1 MMFNRF
7 LGSLIKQGNKTAA
20 KKILTTSLFDLSRT
34 EAALKENVPCYRV
47 LPNIFKKLNNY
58 VEVKKIPWGKKK
70 QKKFNLIPFPLK
82 PKRQVFYKIKWIVGA
97 SKEDVNKVPYSTKL
111 FSEMYNVLYDPK
123 KSKALIEKKRVNKEI
138 FSSRSNSHFR
148 W

>member
-1 MMFNRF
+1 
-7 LGSLIKQGNKTAA
+7 
-20 KKILTTSLFDLSRT
+20 
-34 EAALKENVPCYRV
+34 
-47 LPNIFKKLNNY
+47 
-58 VEVKKIPWGKKK
+58 
-70 QKKFNLIPFPLK
+70 
-82 PKRQVFYKIKWIVGA
+82 VFYKIKWIVGA